1 MSYYSVVERTAQRG
15 LMESKRSRQDC
26 DRWMAIWSLDIVCEA
41 IEVKDAIFNNRQ
53 DKYLVELGDVIW
65 GIAAVGLLTGVP
77 EAEIFGGYADLIEER
92 FARSM
97 VAEILGTGK
106 ENALRLVDAA
116 GECAD
121 YLKKVARDSRAID
134 QDAICLQLRRVVS
147 VVRYLCD
154 PLEALAA
161 VDQKL
166 RERYPDGYTPE
177 ASINRVV

>member
-65 GIAAVGLLTGVP
+65 GIAAVGLLTGIPESKIFEGSWSSVP
-77 EAEIFGGYADLIEER
+77 EALSRSHVADRASAGRHEAIALI
-92 FARSM
+92 
-97 VAEILGTGK
+97 
-106 ENALRLVDAA
+106 DAA
-116 GECAD
+116 GECSD
-121 YLKKVARDSRAID
+121 YLKKVARDSREID
-134 QDAICLQLRRVVS
+134 QDAICLHLRRVVS
-147 VVRYLCD
+147 VIRYLCD
-154 PLEALAA
+154 PLDALAA

-166 RERYPDGYTPE
+166 RDRYPDGYTAE